1 MRFLAS
7 RLCDRAEAI
16 NGALIIGLFFLPVF
30 LCMVVS
36 NLSWQINTG
45 VFKKNDRAFIYVYHL
60 RTQKEG
66 VLFCFVGVGLDWPL
80 GATLRAIC
88 DEEDHQ

>member
-16 NGALIIGLFFLPVF
+16 NGAHIGLFFLPVF

-36 NLSWQINTG
+36 NLSWQI
-45 VFKKNDRAFIYVYHL
+45 KFI
-60 RTQKEG
+60 
-66 VLFCFVGVGLDWPL
+66 GLSY
-80 GATLRAIC
+80 TFII
-88 DEEDHQ
+88 